1 MSFNADA
8 IKKKLAEL
16 SGKNN
21 KKNTMWRP
29 EAGKTYTVRF
39 LPMSNSDGSPFKEL
53 WFYYGIGDSAGLL
66 TLHQFGK
73 PDPIQEL
80 INKLRS
86 DESKNSYELAKKLYP
101 KMRAYGAII
110 VRGEEDKGVRLWS
123 FGKTVYQDLLE
134 IMLDGDFGDITD
146 PKKGFDIKVSCEQQ
160 PGKQYADTKVRS
172 RPNPSVLSDDSQT
185 TRLWLDSVPN
195 VDEMFVP
202 KDYDELK
209 KIVDSWISPPAD
221 DDVGDTSR
229 APTKREVADDDDE
242 EVKPEVKPGKKTTS
256 SKKLEEAFA
265 ELDDM

>member
-1 MSFNADA
+1 MAFNPDA

-16 SGKNN
+16 SGKNS
-21 KKNTMWRP
+21 KKNVMWRP
-29 EAGKTYTVRF
+29 EAGKSYTVRF
-39 LPMSNSDGSPFKEL
+39 LGFPNNDGSPFKEL

-86 DESKNSYELAKKLYP
+86 DESKDSYELAKKLYP

-160 PGKQYADTKVRS
+160 PGKQYADTKVRA
-172 RPNPSVLSDDSQT
+172 RPNPSVLSDDPST
-185 TRLWLDSVPN
+185 VRTWLDNVPN
-195 VDEMFVP
+195 VDDMFAP
-202 KDYDELK
+202 KEYDELK
-209 KIVDSWISPPAD
+209 KIINNWLNPSDDNDTGDESRAKSKQVVEAD
-221 DDVGDTSR
+221 D
-229 APTKREVADDDDE
+229 EDE
-242 EVKPEVKPGKKTTS
+242 DEKPKEKSAKKSS
-256 SKKLEEAFA
+256 SKKLDDAFA
-265 ELDDM
+265 ELDE